1 MAPPRFKVEIQG
13 EALEEARH
21 ALNAAGVPTI
31 GPTMTWRSGGGT
43 ETAGH
48 TMLAVLE
55 ALSPEQAEARV
66 REALPA
72 EGEYTVSPAEPLV
85 PEAE

>member
-1 MAPPRFKVEIQG
+1 MPLPRFKVEIQG
-13 EALEEARH
+13 EGLEQARH

-31 GPTMTWRSGGGT
+31 GPTMTWRSGGT

-55 ALSPEQAEARV
+55 ALTPEEAEARV

-72 EGEYTVSPAEPLV
+72 DREYTVARAEPLE